1 MTGTPSYHDPDKK
14 ELRQFG
20 LVFASGIALIFGLF
34 LPWLFEHPWPLW
46 PWIVAG
52 VFTVTALLLPQALRP
67 VFWLWMKF
75 GHVLGWINT
84 RIILGITFL
93 LLFITGGPGVSPVWQ
108 GPDAAPSGSVGEQL
122 SNQKRA
128 PASRTHGETVLML
141 DLLKDLWDFLKIRK
155 KFWLAPII
163 LVLLLLGALIV
174 LSQGSAVA
182 PFIYTLF

>member
-46 PWIVAG
+46 PWVVAG

-93 LLFITGGPGVSPVWQ
+93 LLFIPVALVFHLI
-108 GPDAAPSGSVGEQL
+108 GKDPL
-122 SNQKRA
+122 RRK
-128 PASRTHGETVLML
+128 L
-141 DLLKDLWDFLKIRK
+141 DR
-155 KFWLAPII
+155 
-163 LVLLLLGALIV
+163 
-174 LSQGSAVA
+174 SANSYRIKSEHLPRERMEK
-182 PFIYTLF
+182 PF

>member
-1 MTGTPSYHDPDKK
+1 MTGTPAYNDADKK

-20 LVFASGIALIFGLF
+20 LVFATGMALIFGLF
-34 LPWLFEHPWPLW
+34 LPWLFERPWPLW

-93 LLFITGGPGVSPVWQ
+93 LLFIPV
-108 GPDAAPSGSVGEQL
+108 A
-122 SNQKRA
+122 
-128 PASRTHGETVLML
+128 
-141 DLLKDLWDFLKIRK
+141 
-155 KFWLAPII
+155 
-163 LVLLLLGALIV
+163 LVFHLLGKDPMRRRLDPSVSSYRIKSEH
-174 LSQGSAVA
+174 LPRERMEK
-182 PFIYTLF
+182 PF

>member
-1 MTGTPSYHDPDKK
+1 MTGTPAYNDADKK

-34 LPWLFEHPWPLW
+34 LPWLFEKPWPLW
-46 PWIVAG
+46 PWVVAG

-93 LLFITGGPGVSPVWQ
+93 LLFIPVALVFHLFGKDPMRRRLDPSVSSYRIKSEHLPR
-108 GPDAAPSGSVGEQL
+108 ERME
-122 SNQKRA
+122 K
-128 PASRTHGETVLML
+128 
-141 DLLKDLWDFLKIRK
+141 
-155 KFWLAPII
+155 
-163 LVLLLLGALIV
+163 
-174 LSQGSAVA
+174 
-182 PFIYTLF
+182 PF

>member
-1 MTGTPSYHDPDKK
+1 MTGTPAYNDADKK

-20 LVFASGIALIFGLF
+20 LVFATGMALIFGLF
-34 LPWLFEHPWPLW
+34 LPWLFERPWPLW

-93 LLFITGGPGVSPVWQ
+93 LLFIPVALVFHLMGKDPMRRRLDPSVSSYRIKSEHLPR
-108 GPDAAPSGSVGEQL
+108 ERME
-122 SNQKRA
+122 K
-128 PASRTHGETVLML
+128 
-141 DLLKDLWDFLKIRK
+141 
-155 KFWLAPII
+155 
-163 LVLLLLGALIV
+163 
-174 LSQGSAVA
+174 
-182 PFIYTLF
+182 PF

>member
-1 MTGTPSYHDPDKK
+1 MTGTPAYNDADKK

-34 LPWLFEHPWPLW
+34 LPWLFEKPWPLW
-46 PWIVAG
+46 PWVVAG

-93 LLFITGGPGVSPVWQ
+93 LLFIPV
-108 GPDAAPSGSVGEQL
+108 A
-122 SNQKRA
+122 
-128 PASRTHGETVLML
+128 
-141 DLLKDLWDFLKIRK
+141 
-155 KFWLAPII
+155 
-163 LVLLLLGALIV
+163 LVFHLLGKDPMRRSLDPSVSSYRIKSEH
-174 LSQGSAVA
+174 LPRERMEK
-182 PFIYTLF
+182 PF

>member
-1 MTGTPSYHDPDKK
+1 MTGTPAYNSADKK

-34 LPWLFEHPWPLW
+34 LPWLFEKPWPLW

-93 LLFITGGPGVSPVWQ
+93 LLFIPVALVFHLFGKDPMRRRLDPSVSSYRIKSEHLPR
-108 GPDAAPSGSVGEQL
+108 ERME
-122 SNQKRA
+122 K
-128 PASRTHGETVLML
+128 
-141 DLLKDLWDFLKIRK
+141 
-155 KFWLAPII
+155 
-163 LVLLLLGALIV
+163 
-174 LSQGSAVA
+174 
-182 PFIYTLF
+182 PF